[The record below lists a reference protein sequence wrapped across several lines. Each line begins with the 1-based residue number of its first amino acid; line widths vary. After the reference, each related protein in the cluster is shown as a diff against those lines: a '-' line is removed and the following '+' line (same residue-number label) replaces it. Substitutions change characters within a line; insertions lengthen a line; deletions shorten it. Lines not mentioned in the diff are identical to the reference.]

1 MVQSLV
7 FYEAYMLSYLLVV
20 PAPVQPVVLCAAREE
35 DVDPG
40 CGEAAPPVD
49 TLILTL
55 VPKVILAYI
64 TKVRYTP

>member
-49 TLILTL
+49 TSILST
-55 VPKVILAYI
+55 
-64 TKVRYTP
+64 